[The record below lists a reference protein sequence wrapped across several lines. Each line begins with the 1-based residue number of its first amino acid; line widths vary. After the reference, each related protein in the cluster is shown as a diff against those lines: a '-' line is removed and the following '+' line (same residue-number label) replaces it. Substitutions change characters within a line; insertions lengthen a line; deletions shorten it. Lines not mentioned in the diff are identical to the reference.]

1 MNGENEPSGDK
12 GIPDAFWVM
21 VICVALVVLP
31 LLAIATESKLIFD
44 TVSILVIISIV
55 LTIYYLTK
63 RRNE

>member
-1 MNGENEPSGDK
+1 MNGENEPSSDK

-55 LTIYYLTK
+55 LTVYFLTK
-63 RRNE
+63 LRNE